1 MQRRSFLGVVSI
13 EICAATQQQPQ
24 RRYIVI
30 AAGRP
35 QGSRPTFIVDG
46 VDIEIVPCDSAVVV
60 IYYDW

>member
-35 QGSRPTFIVDG
+35 QGGRPTFIVDG